1 MTNTGCLAV
10 TVNLYFASTRA
21 HANIKYQISQNWHEG
36 LPNPKLSKQPIFII
50 IYNFT
55 LNEPLYNHI
64 LKQQQMYE

>member
-36 LPNPKLSKQPIFII
+36 LPNPHDINAAITTKII
-50 IYNFT
+50 ITNKNNKTRTFQ
-55 LNEPLYNHI
+55 I
-64 LKQQQMYE
+64 LAK